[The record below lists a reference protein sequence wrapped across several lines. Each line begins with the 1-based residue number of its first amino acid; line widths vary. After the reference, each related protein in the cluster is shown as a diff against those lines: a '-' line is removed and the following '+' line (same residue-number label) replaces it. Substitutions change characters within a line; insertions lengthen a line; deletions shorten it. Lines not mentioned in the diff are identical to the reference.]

1 MQILLRESF
10 DVHGHEV
17 GLVEEDNER
26 FAPGIA
32 EDLGRQRG
40 ELRFGLRAVDHKK
53 DDLCFGEFLPT
64 ALDAHLLYGIGG
76 GAQAGSVDE
85 AEERAAKI
93 VGVLDD
99 IAGGAMDVAHDGAL
113 VVEKGIEEGG
123 FSRIGTAYDG
133 HGEAIFEGIAGGEG
147 VHQPRHHLFQVLGQM
162 GQFGAVGKL
171 QVFMVGEVEFEFEQ
185 GGEVKQAFAQLFQLS
200 AEVAAQLTHGDA
212 VVGGGGGCYHIG
224 HGFCLREVQP
234 SVEKGTLGKLP
245 RGGRNGSG
253 VDEEAEDG
261 LQNIL

>member
-1 MQILLRESF
+1 MQILLREGF

-17 GLVEEDNER
+17 GLIEEDNER

-32 EDLGRQRG
+32 EDLWRQRG
-40 ELRFGLRAVDHKK
+40 ELRFGLRAVDQKK

-64 ALDAHLLYGIGG
+64 ALDAHLLHGVGG
-76 GAQAGSVDE
+76 GAQAGGVDE
-85 AEERAAKI
+85 TEERAAQI
-93 VGVLDD
+93 VGILDD
-99 IAGGAMDVAHDGAL
+99 IAGGAVDVAHDGAL

-123 FSRIGTAYDG
+123 FPGIGAAHDG

-200 AEVAAQLTHGDA
+200 AEVAAHLTHGDA
-212 VVGGGGGCYHIG
+212 VVGGGGGGNHIG
-224 HGFCLREVQP
+224 HGFCLREVHP
-234 SVEKGTLGKLP
+234 SVEKGALGKFP